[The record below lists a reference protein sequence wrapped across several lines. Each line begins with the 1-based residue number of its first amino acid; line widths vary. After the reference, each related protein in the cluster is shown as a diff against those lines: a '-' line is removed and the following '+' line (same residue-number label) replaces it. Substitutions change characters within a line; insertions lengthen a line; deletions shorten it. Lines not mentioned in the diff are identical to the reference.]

1 MLALVGPRIEGLYM
15 TFRRWT
21 YAAVT
26 TALFALGAAASA
38 AGPGNDPS
46 AAGIDFRKNITLTPA
61 ETQAQSRDYYKKM
74 QDVQKRVFALEAK
87 AKKDKDMV
95 KLNCVGDKL
104 TQVKGHMTV
113 TDQSMDSLNGAINKG
128 DDGARQHE
136 FTRLTILYQ
145 KVVTLGTE
153 AEQCIGEDVSYVG
166 ATTVDVEIDPSIP
179 PTDPTQPDLPL
190 PDPQR
195 PPEASPF
202 V

>member
-1 MLALVGPRIEGLYM
+1 MTLRRCAL
-15 TFRRWT
+15 
-21 YAAVT
+21 
-26 TALFALGAAASA
+26 AAASLAILA
-38 AGPGNDPS
+38 ATAALAASGGE
-46 AAGIDFRKNITLTPA
+46 ATEAGIDFRKQITLTPQ
-61 ETQAQSRDYYKKM
+61 ETLAQSKDYYKKM
-74 QDVQKRVFALEAK
+74 QEIERRVANLQGK

-95 KLNCVGDKL
+95 KLNCVSDKL

-113 TDQSMDSLNGAINKG
+113 TDQSMVSLDTAIG
-128 DDGARQHE
+128 RSDDGARQHE

-179 PTDPTQPDLPL
+179 PEDPTQPALPL

>member
-1 MLALVGPRIEGLYM
+1 MLALVGPRIEGLDM
-15 TFRRWT
+15 TLRRWT
-21 YAAVT
+21 YAAVPL
-26 TALFALGAAASA
+26 ALVAVATVAFAAA
-38 AGPGNDPS
+38 GNDPT

-61 ETQAQSRDYYKKM
+61 ETQAQAREYYKKM
-74 QDVQKRVFALEAK
+74 SEIEKRIFSLHAK

-104 TQVKGHMTV
+104 TQVKGHLTV
-113 TDQSMDSLNGAINKG
+113 TDQSMSSLNGAITKG

-179 PTDPTQPDLPL
+179 PNDPTQPDLPL
-190 PDPQR
+190 PDVQR